1 MVGDVVLG
9 LAAGG
14 GSGQQWGDGRWE
26 LEGGRWNV
34 GMWETGVW
42 KREGNKRKTPGSLTS
57 LSLSLS
63 PSLSRILHKGWTEV
77 VTLGDRTSRLQG
89 CQLHA

>member
-14 GSGQQWGDGRWE
+14 GSGQQWGGGRWE
-26 LEGGRWNV
+26 LEDGKWKV
-34 GMWETGVW
+34 GMWETG
-42 KREGNKRKTPGSLTS
+42 REQERERDTRLSD